1 MTFDESKISA
11 EKAAETGVQSQPDAL
26 TGSAEENKKVF
37 DLLPLLIIERLNK
50 LIESLQ
56 AANSAEQIGAAAF
69 TNVTGDTVQKQLRSI
84 QKNLEDY
91 RREVVANGAKN
102 VGMTPFD
109 GVKAHTV
116 QAALEQLQVNL
127 VTYTQLIAS
136 AEGAGKVGITPF
148 KGVASGT
155 VQAAL
160 EEIRRQ
166 IDDVT
171 AGIIPDYGVTTI
183 KLALQ
188 AVTADR
194 LAQDVLDMIE
204 AAEPARSTNELD
216 DYTME
221 TGCFVNAGAGWNTF
235 RFRHPFEGVP
245 VLTVTP
251 KEFDGF
257 CEIKNVTAEGFLY
270 CLRKPQLQDG
280 SVTEG
285 TVTTATGYIGSDTG
299 SSPSHSKVTYVSG
312 VTLPTITLPT
322 YGTVTTDE
330 KIEMDY
336 IAIEFGGDE

>member
-37 DLLPLLIIERLNK
+37 DLLPLLIIERFNK

-56 AANSAEQIGAAAF
+56 AANSAGQIGADAF
-69 TNVTGDTVQKQLRSI
+69 TNVTGGTVQEQLQSI

-91 RREVVANGAKN
+91 RDAVKVNGAEN

-109 GVKAHTV
+109 GVTANTV
-116 QAALEQLQVNL
+116 QAALEQLQSNL

-221 TGCFVNAGAGWNTF
+221 TGRFINAGAGWNTF
-235 RFRHPFEGVP
+235 KFRHPFESVP

-257 CEIKNVTAEGFLY
+257 CEIKSVTAEGFLY
-270 CLRKPQLQDG
+270 CLRQPSLQGG
-280 SVTEG
+280 SATKG

-299 SSPSHSKVTYVSG
+299 TSPSHSKVTYVSG
-312 VTLPTITLPT
+312 VTLPVITLPT

-330 KIEMDY
+330 KIKMDY

>member
-37 DLLPLLIIERLNK
+37 DLLPLLIIEMLNK
-50 LIESLQ
+50 LIEALQ
-56 AANSAEQIGAAAF
+56 AANSAGQIGATEF
-69 TNVTGDTVQKQLRSI
+69 SNVTGGTVQEQLQSI

-91 RREVVANGAKN
+91 RREVKENGAEN

-109 GVKAHTV
+109 GVNANTV
-116 QAALEQLQVNL
+116 QAALEQLQANL
-127 VTYTQLIAS
+127 VTYMQLIAS

-148 KGVASGT
+148 KGVTANT

-221 TGCFVNAGAGWNTF
+221 TGFFINAGAGWNMF
-235 RFRHPFEGVP
+235 KFRHPFEGVP
-245 VLTVTP
+245 VVTVTP
-251 KEFDGF
+251 KEFSGF
-257 CEIKNVTAEGFLY
+257 CEIKNVSKEGFLY
-270 CLRKPQLQDG
+270 CVRKPQLQDG

-285 TVTTATGYIGSDTG
+285 TVTTATGYIGSGTG
-299 SSPSHSKVTYVSG
+299 TSPSHSKVTYVSG
-312 VTLPTITLPT
+312 VTLPVITLPT

>member
-37 DLLPLLIIERLNK
+37 DLLPLLIIEMLNK
-50 LIESLQ
+50 LIEALQ
-56 AANSAEQIGAAAF
+56 AANSAGQIGATEF
-69 TNVTGDTVQKQLRSI
+69 TNVTGDTVQEQLRSI

-91 RREVVANGAKN
+91 RDAVKVNGAGD

-109 GVKAHTV
+109 GVNANTV
-116 QAALEQLQVNL
+116 QAALEQLQANL

-221 TGCFVNAGAGWNTF
+221 TGRFANAGAGWNTF

-245 VLTVTP
+245 VVTVTP
-251 KEFDGF
+251 KEFSGF
-257 CEIKNVTAEGFLY
+257 CEIKNVSKEGFLY
-270 CLRKPQLQDG
+270 CLRQPSLQGG
-280 SVTEG
+280 SATKG

-299 SSPSHSKVTYVSG
+299 TSPSHSKVTYVSG
-312 VTLPTITLPT
+312 VTLPVITLPT
-322 YGTVTTDE
+322 YGTITTAE

>member
-37 DLLPLLIIERLNK
+37 DLLPLLIIEMLNK
-50 LIESLQ
+50 LIEALQ
-56 AANSAEQIGAAAF
+56 AANSAGQIGATEF
-69 TNVTGDTVQKQLRSI
+69 TNVTGSTVQHQLHSI

-91 RREVVANGAKN
+91 RNEVKVNGAEN

-109 GVKAHTV
+109 GVTAHTV
-116 QAALEQLQVNL
+116 QAALEQLQANL
-127 VTYTQLIAS
+127 VQYINTVKS

-148 KGVASGT
+148 KGVTSET

-194 LAQDVLDMIE
+194 LAQDVLDLIE

-221 TGCFVNAGAGWNTF
+221 TGHIVNAGAGWNTF
-235 RFRHPFEGVP
+235 RFRHAFEGVP
-245 VLTVTP
+245 VVTVTP

-257 CEIKNVTAEGFLY
+257 CEIKSVTAEGFLY
-270 CLRKPQLQDG
+270 CLRKPSLQG
-280 SVTEG
+280 G
-285 TVTTATGYIGSDTG
+285 TVATATGYIGSDTG
-299 SSPSHSKVTYVSG
+299 TSPGHSQITYVSG
-312 VTLPTITLPT
+312 VTLPTF
-322 YGTVTTDE
+322 GTETTAE
-330 KIEMDY
+330 KVEMDY

>member
-56 AANSAEQIGAAAF
+56 AANSAGQIGAAAF
-69 TNVTGDTVQKQLRSI
+69 DSVAGDTVQDQLQSI

-91 RREVVANGAKN
+91 RREVVANGAEN

-109 GVKAHTV
+109 GVTANTV
-116 QAALEQLQVNL
+116 QAALEQLQLNL

-171 AGIIPDYGVTTI
+171 AGVIPDYGVTTI

-221 TGCFVNAGAGWNTF
+221 TGCFINAGAGWNTYK
-235 RFRHPFEGVP
+235 FRHPFEGVP
-245 VLTVTP
+245 VVTVTP
-251 KEFDGF
+251 KEFSGF
-257 CEIKNVTAEGFLY
+257 CEIKNVSKEGFLY
-270 CLRKPQLQDG
+270 CVRKPQLQDG

-299 SSPSHSKVTYVSG
+299 TSPSHSKVTYVSG
-312 VTLPTITLPT
+312 VTLPVITLPT

>member
-56 AANSAEQIGAAAF
+56 AANSAGQIGADAF
-69 TNVTGDTVQKQLRSI
+69 TNVTGGTVQEQLQSI

-91 RREVVANGAKN
+91 RREVKENGAEN
-102 VGMTPFD
+102 VGMN
-109 GVKAHTV
+109 ANTV
-116 QAALEQLQVNL
+116 QAALEQLQANL
-127 VTYTQLIAS
+127 VRYINAVKS
-136 AEGAGKVGITPF
+136 AEGAGRVGITPF
-148 KGVASGT
+148 KGVTSGT

-171 AGIIPDYGVTTI
+171 AGVIPDYGVTTI

-221 TGCFVNAGAGWNTF
+221 TGRFINAGAGWNTF
-235 RFRHPFEGVP
+235 KFRHPFESVP
-245 VLTVTP
+245 VLTVMP

-257 CEIKNVTAEGFLY
+257 CEIKSVTAEGFLY
-270 CLRKPQLQDG
+270 CLRQPSLQGG
-280 SVTEG
+280 SATKG

-299 SSPSHSKVTYVSG
+299 TSPSHSKVTYVSG
-312 VTLPTITLPT
+312 VTLPVITLPT

>member
-37 DLLPLLIIERLNK
+37 DLLPLLIIEMLNK
-50 LIESLQ
+50 LIEALQ
-56 AANSAEQIGAAAF
+56 AANSAGQIGATEF
-69 TNVTGDTVQKQLRSI
+69 TNVTGGTVQEQLQSI

-91 RREVVANGAKN
+91 RREVKENGAEN
-102 VGMTPFD
+102 
-109 GVKAHTV
+109 
-116 QAALEQLQVNL
+116 
-127 VTYTQLIAS
+127 
-136 AEGAGKVGITPF
+136 VGITPF
-148 KGVASGT
+148 KGVTANT
-155 VQAAL
+155 VQLAL

-221 TGCFVNAGAGWNTF
+221 TGCFINAGAGWNTF
-235 RFRHPFEGVP
+235 RFRHAFEGVP
-245 VLTVTP
+245 VVTVTP
-251 KEFDGF
+251 KEFNGF

-270 CLRKPQLQDG
+270 CLRQPSLQG
-280 SVTEG
+280 G
-285 TVTTATGYIGSDTG
+285 TVATATGYIGSDTG
-299 SSPSHSKVTYVSG
+299 TSPGHSQITYVSG
-312 VTLPTITLPT
+312 VTLPTF
-322 YGTVTTDE
+322 GTETTAE
-330 KIEMDY
+330 KVEMDY

>member
-56 AANSAEQIGAAAF
+56 AANSAGQIGAAAF
-69 TNVTGDTVQKQLRSI
+69 TNVTGDTVQEQLQSI

-91 RREVVANGAKN
+91 RREVVANGAEN

-109 GVKAHTV
+109 GVNAHTV

-221 TGCFVNAGAGWNTF
+221 TGRFANAGVGWNTF
-235 RFRHPFEGVP
+235 KFRHPFESVP

-257 CEIKNVTAEGFLY
+257 CEIKSVTAEGFLY
-270 CLRKPQLQDG
+270 CLRQPSLQGG
-280 SVTEG
+280 SATKG

-299 SSPSHSKVTYVSG
+299 TSPSHSKVTYVSG
-312 VTLPTITLPT
+312 VTLPVITLPT

>member
-37 DLLPLLIIERLNK
+37 DLLPLLIIEMLNK
-50 LIESLQ
+50 LIEALQ
-56 AANSAEQIGAAAF
+56 AANSAGQIGAAAF
-69 TNVTGDTVQKQLRSI
+69 PNVAGCSVQEQLQSI

-91 RREVVANGAKN
+91 RREVKENGAEN

-109 GVKAHTV
+109 GVTANTV
-116 QAALEQLQVNL
+116 QVALEQLQANL
-127 VTYTQLIAS
+127 VRYINAVKS
-136 AEGAGKVGITPF
+136 AEGAGRVGITPF
-148 KGVASGT
+148 KGVTSGT

-171 AGIIPDYGVTTI
+171 AGVIPDYGVTTI

-221 TGCFVNAGAGWNTF
+221 TGRFVNAGAGWNTF
-235 RFRHPFEGVP
+235 RFRHAFEGVP
-245 VLTVTP
+245 VVTVPP
-251 KEFDGF
+251 KEFNGF

-270 CLRKPQLQDG
+270 CLRKPSLQG
-280 SVTEG
+280 G
-285 TVTTATGYIGSDTG
+285 TVATATGYIGSDTG
-299 SSPSHSKVTYVSG
+299 TSPGHSQITYVSG
-312 VTLPTITLPT
+312 VTLPTF
-322 YGTVTTDE
+322 GTETTAE
-330 KIEMDY
+330 KVEMDY

>member
-1 MTFDESKISA
+1 MQE
-11 EKAAETGVQSQPDAL
+11 Q
-26 TGSAEENKKVF
+26 
-37 DLLPLLIIERLNK
+37 
-50 LIESLQ
+50 LQ
-56 AANSAEQIGAAAF
+56 
-69 TNVTGDTVQKQLRSI
+69 SI

-91 RREVVANGAKN
+91 RRDVKENGAEN

-109 GVKAHTV
+109 GVTANTV
-116 QAALEQLQVNL
+116 QAALEQLQANL
-127 VTYTQLIAS
+127 VRYINAVKS
-136 AEGAGKVGITPF
+136 AEGAGGVGITPF
-148 KGVASGT
+148 KGVTSGT

-171 AGIIPDYGVTTI
+171 AGVIPDYGVTTI

-221 TGCFVNAGAGWNTF
+221 TGRFVNAGAGWNTF

-245 VLTVTP
+245 VVTVTP
-251 KEFDGF
+251 KEFSGF
-257 CEIKNVTAEGFLY
+257 CEIKNVSKEGFLY
-270 CLRKPQLQDG
+270 CVRKPQLQDG

-285 TVTTATGYIGSDTG
+285 TVTTATGYIGSNTG
-299 SSPSHSKVTYVSG
+299 TSPSHSQITYVSG
-312 VTLPTITLPT
+312 VTLPQTVLPT
-322 YGTVTTDE
+322 LSTVTTAE
-330 KIEMDY
+330 KVEMDY
-336 IAIEFGGDE
+336 IAIECGGDE

>member
-56 AANSAEQIGAAAF
+56 AANSAGQIGADAF
-69 TNVTGDTVQKQLRSI
+69 TNVTGGTVQEQLQSI

-91 RREVVANGAKN
+91 RREVKENGAEN

-109 GVKAHTV
+109 GVNANTV
-116 QAALEQLQVNL
+116 QAALEQLQANL
-127 VTYTQLIAS
+127 VRYINAVKS
-136 AEGAGKVGITPF
+136 ADGAGRVGITPF
-148 KGVASGT
+148 KGVTSGT

-171 AGIIPDYGVTTI
+171 AGVIPDYGVTTI

-221 TGCFVNAGAGWNTF
+221 TGCFINAGAGWNTF
-235 RFRHPFEGVP
+235 KFRHPFEGVP
-245 VLTVTP
+245 VVTVTP
-251 KEFDGF
+251 KEFSGF
-257 CEIKNVTAEGFLY
+257 CEIKNVSKEGFLY
-270 CLRKPQLQDG
+270 CVRKPQLQDG

-299 SSPSHSKVTYVSG
+299 TSPGHSKVTYVSG
-312 VTLPTITLPT
+312 VTLPVITLPT

>member
-37 DLLPLLIIERLNK
+37 DLLPLLIIERFNK
-50 LIESLQ
+50 LIEALQ
-56 AANSAEQIGAAAF
+56 AANSAEQIGATEF
-69 TNVTGDTVQKQLRSI
+69 TNVTGGTVQEQLQSI

-91 RREVVANGAKN
+91 RDAVKVNGAGD
-102 VGMTPFD
+102 VGITPFK
-109 GVKAHTV
+109 GVTAHTV
-116 QAALEQLQVNL
+116 QAALEQLQANL
-127 VTYTQLIAS
+127 VQYINAVKS

-148 KGVASGT
+148 KGVTSET

-171 AGIIPDYGVTTI
+171 AGVIPDYGVTTI

-221 TGCFVNAGAGWNTF
+221 TGRFVNAGAGWNTF

-251 KEFDGF
+251 KEFGGF
-257 CEIKNVTAEGFLY
+257 CEIKSVTAEGFLY
-270 CLRKPQLQDG
+270 CLRQLSAQDG

-285 TVTTATGYIGSDTG
+285 AETTATGYIGSETTAE
-299 SSPSHSKVTYVSG
+299 KV
-312 VTLPTITLPT
+312 
-322 YGTVTTDE
+322 
-330 KIEMDY
+330 EMDY

>member
-69 TNVTGDTVQKQLRSI
+69 DSVAGDTVQEQLRSI

-91 RREVVANGAKN
+91 RREVVANGAEN

-109 GVKAHTV
+109 GVTANTV
-116 QAALEQLQVNL
+116 QAALEQLQLNL

-221 TGCFVNAGAGWNTF
+221 TGRFANAGAGWNTF

-245 VLTVTP
+245 VVTVTP
-251 KEFDGF
+251 KEFSGF

-285 TVTTATGYIGSDTG
+285 KVTTATGYIGSDTG
-299 SSPSHSKVTYVSG
+299 TSPSHSTYVSG
-312 VTLPTITLPT
+312 VTLPTITLPVH
-322 YGTVTTDE
+322 GTTTTAE

>member
-37 DLLPLLIIERLNK
+37 DSLPLLIIEMLNK
-50 LIESLQ
+50 LIEALQ
-56 AANSAEQIGAAAF
+56 AANSAGQIGATEF
-69 TNVTGDTVQKQLRSI
+69 TNVTGDTVQEQLRSI
-84 QKNLEDY
+84 QKN
-91 RREVVANGAKN
+91 RRTTDAVKENGAEN

-109 GVKAHTV
+109 GVNANTV
-116 QAALEQLQVNL
+116 QPRSN
-127 VTYTQLIAS
+127 S
-136 AEGAGKVGITPF
+136 RAGKPCAVYQCCKIRRGRGQVGITPF
-148 KGVASGT
+148 KGVTSGT

-171 AGIIPDYGVTTI
+171 AGFIPDYGVTTI

-221 TGCFVNAGAGWNTF
+221 TGCFINAGAGWNTF
-235 RFRHPFEGVP
+235 NFRHSFEGVP

-251 KEFDGF
+251 KEFSGF
-257 CEIKNVTAEGFLY
+257 CEIKNVSKEGFCTACAEG
-270 CLRKPQLQDG
+270 PQCDEGHG

-285 TVTTATGYIGSDTG
+285 
-299 SSPSHSKVTYVSG
+299 HSYNG
-312 VTLPTITLPT
+312 R
-322 YGTVTTDE
+322 E

>member
-50 LIESLQ
+50 LIEALQ
-56 AANSAEQIGAAAF
+56 AANSAGQIGATEF
-69 TNVTGDTVQKQLRSI
+69 SNVTGDTVQEQLQSI

-91 RREVVANGAKN
+91 RDAVKENGAEN

-109 GVKAHTV
+109 GVNANTV
-116 QAALEQLQVNL
+116 QAALEQLQANL
-127 VTYTQLIAS
+127 VQYINTVKS
-136 AEGAGKVGITPF
+136 EEGAGRVGITPF
-148 KGVASGT
+148 KGVTANT
-155 VQAAL
+155 VQLAL

-221 TGCFVNAGAGWNTF
+221 TGCFINAGAGWNTF
-235 RFRHPFEGVP
+235 RFRHAFEGVP

-251 KEFDGF
+251 KEFNGF

-270 CLRKPQLQDG
+270 CLRQPSLQG
-280 SVTEG
+280 G
-285 TVTTATGYIGSDTG
+285 TVATATGYIGSDTG
-299 SSPSHSKVTYVSG
+299 TSPGHSQITYVSG
-312 VTLPTITLPT
+312 VTLPTF
-322 YGTVTTDE
+322 GTETTAE
-330 KIEMDY
+330 KVEMDY

>member
-56 AANSAEQIGAAAF
+56 AANSAGQIGADAF
-69 TNVTGDTVQKQLRSI
+69 TNVTGGTVQEQLQSI

-91 RREVVANGAKN
+91 RDAVKVNGAEN

-109 GVKAHTV
+109 GVNANTV
-116 QAALEQLQVNL
+116 QAALEQLQANL
-127 VTYTQLIAS
+127 VRYINAVKS
-136 AEGAGKVGITPF
+136 AEGAGRVGITPF
-148 KGVASGT
+148 KGVTSGT

-171 AGIIPDYGVTTI
+171 AGVIPDYGVTTI

-221 TGCFVNAGAGWNTF
+221 TGRFINAGAGWNTF
-235 RFRHPFEGVP
+235 KFRHPFESVP

-257 CEIKNVTAEGFLY
+257 CEIKSVTAEGFLY
-270 CLRKPQLQDG
+270 CLRQPSLQGG
-280 SVTEG
+280 SATKG

-299 SSPSHSKVTYVSG
+299 TSPGHSKVTYVSD
-312 VTLPTITLPT
+312 VTLPVITLPT

>member
-56 AANSAEQIGAAAF
+56 AANSAGQIGAAAF
-69 TNVTGDTVQKQLRSI
+69 TNVTGDTVQEQLRSI

-91 RREVVANGAKN
+91 RREVVANGAEN

-109 GVKAHTV
+109 GVTANTV
-116 QAALEQLQVNL
+116 QAALEQLQTNL
-127 VTYTQLIAS
+127 VTYMQLIAS

-221 TGCFVNAGAGWNTF
+221 TDRFINSGAGWNTF
-235 RFRHPFEGVP
+235 QFRHPFEGVP
-245 VLTVTP
+245 VVTVTP
-251 KEFDGF
+251 KEFSGF
-257 CEIKNVTAEGFLY
+257 CEIKNVRKEGFLY
-270 CLRKPQLQDG
+270 CVRKPQLQDG

-299 SSPSHSKVTYVSG
+299 TSPSHSKVTYVSG
-312 VTLPTITLPT
+312 VTLPVITLPT

>member
-1 MTFDESKISA
+1 MT
-11 EKAAETGVQSQPDAL
+11 
-26 TGSAEENKKVF
+26 
-37 DLLPLLIIERLNK
+37 
-50 LIESLQ
+50 
-56 AANSAEQIGAAAF
+56 
-69 TNVTGDTVQKQLRSI
+69 
-84 QKNLEDY
+84 
-91 RREVVANGAKN
+91 
-102 VGMTPFD
+102 
-109 GVKAHTV
+109 
-116 QAALEQLQVNL
+116 
-127 VTYTQLIAS
+127 
-136 AEGAGKVGITPF
+136 
-148 KGVASGT
+148 SGT

-171 AGIIPDYGVTTI
+171 AGVIPDYGVTTI

-221 TGCFVNAGAGWNTF
+221 TGRFINAGAGWNTF
-235 RFRHPFEGVP
+235 KFRHPFEGVP

-257 CEIKNVTAEGFLY
+257 CEIKSVTAEGFLY
-270 CLRKPQLQDG
+270 CLRQPSLQGG
-280 SVTEG
+280 SATKG

-299 SSPSHSKVTYVSG
+299 TSPSHSKVTYVSG
-312 VTLPTITLPT
+312 VTLPVITLPT
-322 YGTVTTDE
+322 YGTVTTDK

>member
-56 AANSAEQIGAAAF
+56 AANSAGQIGAAAF
-69 TNVTGDTVQKQLRSI
+69 TNVTGDTVQEQLQSI

-91 RREVVANGAKN
+91 RREVVANGAEN

-109 GVKAHTV
+109 GVNAHTV

-221 TGCFVNAGAGWNTF
+221 TGRFINAGAGWNTF
-235 RFRHPFEGVP
+235 KFRHPFDGVP
-245 VLTVTP
+245 VVTVTP
-251 KEFDGF
+251 KEFSGF
-257 CEIKNVTAEGFLY
+257 CEIKSVTAEGFLY
-270 CLRKPQLQDG
+270 CLRQPSLQGG
-280 SVTEG
+280 SATKG

-299 SSPSHSKVTYVSG
+299 TSPSHSKVTYVSG
-312 VTLPTITLPT
+312 VTLPVITLPT

>member
-1 MTFDESKISA
+1 M
-11 EKAAETGVQSQPDAL
+11 QSQPDAL

-50 LIESLQ
+50 LIEALQ
-56 AANSAEQIGAAAF
+56 AANSAGQIGATEF
-69 TNVTGDTVQKQLRSI
+69 TNVTGGTVQEQLQSI

-91 RREVVANGAKN
+91 RDAVKVNGAEN

-109 GVKAHTV
+109 GVTANTV
-116 QAALEQLQVNL
+116 QAALEQLQANL
-127 VTYTQLIAS
+127 VRYINAVKS
-136 AEGAGKVGITPF
+136 AEGAGRVGITPF
-148 KGVASGT
+148 KGVTSGT

-171 AGIIPDYGVTTI
+171 AGVIPDYGVTTI

-221 TGCFVNAGAGWNTF
+221 TGRFINAGAGWNTF
-235 RFRHPFEGVP
+235 KFRHPFEGVP
-245 VLTVTP
+245 VVTVTP
-251 KEFDGF
+251 KEFSGF
-257 CEIKNVTAEGFLY
+257 CEIKSVTAEGFLY
-270 CLRKPQLQDG
+270 CLRQPSLQGG
-280 SVTEG
+280 SATKG

-299 SSPSHSKVTYVSG
+299 TSPSHSKVTYVSG
-312 VTLPTITLPT
+312 VTLPVITLPT

>member
-50 LIESLQ
+50 LIEALQ
-56 AANSAEQIGAAAF
+56 TANSAGQIGATEF
-69 TNVTGDTVQKQLRSI
+69 SNVTGDTVQEQLQSI

-91 RREVVANGAKN
+91 RDAVKANGAGN
-102 VGMTPFD
+102 VGMKPFD
-109 GVKAHTV
+109 GVNANTV
-116 QAALEQLQVNL
+116 QAALEQLQANL
-127 VTYTQLIAS
+127 VQYINTVKS
-136 AEGAGKVGITPF
+136 EEGAGRVGITPF
-148 KGVASGT
+148 KGVTANT
-155 VQAAL
+155 VQLAL

-221 TGCFVNAGAGWNTF
+221 TGCFINAGAGWNTF
-235 RFRHPFEGVP
+235 RFRHAFEGVP
-245 VLTVTP
+245 VVTVTP
-251 KEFDGF
+251 KEFNGF
-257 CEIKNVTAEGFLY
+257 CEIKSVTAEGFLY
-270 CLRKPQLQDG
+270 CLRKPSLQG
-280 SVTEG
+280 G
-285 TVTTATGYIGSDTG
+285 TVATATGYIGSDTG
-299 SSPSHSKVTYVSG
+299 TSPGHSQITYVSG
-312 VTLPTITLPT
+312 VTLPTF
-322 YGTVTTDE
+322 GTETTAE
-330 KIEMDY
+330 KVEMDY

>member
-69 TNVTGDTVQKQLRSI
+69 DSVAGDTVQEQLRNI

-91 RREVVANGAKN
+91 RREVVANGAEN

-109 GVKAHTV
+109 GVTANTV

-136 AEGAGKVGITPF
+136 AEGAGRVGITPF

-204 AAEPARSTNELD
+204 AAEPTRSTNELD

-221 TGCFVNAGAGWNTF
+221 TGTFINVGAGWNTF
-235 RFRHPFEGVP
+235 QFRHPFEGVP
-245 VLTVTP
+245 AVTVTP
-251 KEFDGF
+251 KEFSGF

-285 TVTTATGYIGSDTG
+285 KVTTATGYIGSGSG
-299 SSPSHSKVTYVSG
+299 SSPSHSQVTYVSG
-312 VTLPTITLPT
+312 VTLPVITLPT
-322 YGTVTTDE
+322 YGTVTTAE

>member
-50 LIESLQ
+50 LIEALQ
-56 AANSAEQIGAAAF
+56 TANSAGQIGATEF
-69 TNVTGDTVQKQLRSI
+69 SNVTGDTVQEQLQSI

-91 RREVVANGAKN
+91 RDAVKANGAGN

-109 GVKAHTV
+109 GVNANTV
-116 QAALEQLQVNL
+116 QAALEQLQANL
-127 VTYTQLIAS
+127 VQYINTVKS
-136 AEGAGKVGITPF
+136 EEGAGRVGITPF
-148 KGVASGT
+148 KGVTANT
-155 VQAAL
+155 VQLAL

-221 TGCFVNAGAGWNTF
+221 TGCFINAGAGWNTF
-235 RFRHPFEGVP
+235 RFRHAFEGVP
-245 VLTVTP
+245 VVTVTP
-251 KEFDGF
+251 KEFNGF
-257 CEIKNVTAEGFLY
+257 CEIKSVTAEGFLY
-270 CLRKPQLQDG
+270 CLRKPSLQG
-280 SVTEG
+280 G
-285 TVTTATGYIGSDTG
+285 TVATATGYIGSDTG
-299 SSPSHSKVTYVSG
+299 TSPGHSQITYVSG
-312 VTLPTITLPT
+312 VTLPTF
-322 YGTVTTDE
+322 GTETTAE
-330 KIEMDY
+330 KVEMDY